1 MLMKNL
7 KIKVVDNMMLK
18 NNNNESIFHD
28 FKTVWLYSLNKPY
41 ISSNFFHKLEK
52 NVLQ

>member
-18 NNNNESIFHD
+18 NNNNESIFYD
-28 FKTVWLYSLNKPY
+28 FKIVWLYFLNKLY
-41 ISSNFFHKLEK
+41 IFFNFFYKLEK
-52 NVLQ
+52 NVF